1 MESGLRRT
9 IGVSLISLL
18 SLLLVVSPAGAEEFS
33 SCWVSTVMDP
43 LLGREITVTRCR
55 IAGGEVAD
63 YASDSAVPARLYPN
77 VGTDLTGDCWFLTS
91 AATNW
96 VYLSL
101 FVDGDAILGYDPTP
115 TVPGGVALATER
127 ISRCTSEPNP
137 VVDPATEAWEYVT
150 EYIHPPPTPEV
161 NPAPGDGVTGLET
174 YVGVPVPDVHDA
186 QIDSTSG
193 VTLDIH
199 IEVSAV
205 IVDWGDERN
214 DSYPADASALSGYP
228 DGLATHV
235 YEVKDESGY
244 DLTVAYDWTARW
256 RVSGE
261 DWEFLDVPDTTT
273 TVSYPVAEIVSVI
286 TD

>member
-1 MESGLRRT
+1 MS
-9 IGVSLISLL
+9 I
-18 SLLLVVSPAGAEEFS
+18 VVSP
-33 SCWVSTVMDP
+33 
-43 LLGREITVTRCR
+43 ITHVERQVTRCR

-63 YASDSAVPARLYPN
+63 YASDSAVPSRLYPN
-77 VGTDLTGDCWFLTS
+77 AGTDLTGECWFLTS

-115 TVPGGVALATER
+115 TVPGGIALATER
-127 ISRCTSEPNP
+127 IPRCTSEPSP

-150 EYIHPPPTPEV
+150 EYVHPPPTPDV

-186 QIDSTSG
+186 QIDSSG
-193 VTLDIH
+193 GAILDIH
-199 IEVSAV
+199 IEVSGV
-205 IVDWGDERN
+205 IVDWGDERTDN
-214 DSYPADASALSGYP
+214 FPADSSALSGYP
-228 DGLATHV
+228 DGLAIHT
-235 YEVKDESGY
+235 YEVKDETGY
-244 DLTVAYDWTARW
+244 DLSVAYDWTARW
-256 RVSGE
+256 RVDGG

-273 TVSYPVAEIVSVI
+273 SVSYPVAEIVSVI